1 MGYNLLVTAQVTW
14 CTLSSSIL
22 FIEEIRRVAVEHN
35 TTRIST
41 GTLFMWS
48 KSYALVSPGSQVF
61 RDRMTPIQRK
71 TPDGVFRV
79 VLIVNMS
86 DIVMLVIE

>member
-1 MGYNLLVTAQVTW
+1 MKYNSLVTAQVTW

-35 TTRIST
+35 ATRIST
-41 GTLFMWS
+41 STLFVWS
-48 KSYALVSPGSQVF
+48 KSYTLVSPGSQVF
-61 RDRMTPIQRK
+61 RDCMTPIQRK
-71 TPDGVFRV
+71 TPNGVFRV
-79 VLIVNMS
+79 VLIVKMS